1 MYHSALPLQK
11 IPPMMRLLLASLLCS
26 LSISVL
32 AQNNQL
38 SDVVV
43 TASMLPQQEKETGR
57 NIVSIK
63 GSSLQNLPISSID
76 ELLKY
81 LPGIETQQRGPAGT
95 QSNIII
101 RGGTFQQVL
110 VIIDGIRI
118 NDPLTGH
125 FNSYIP
131 LHPEDINRIEIIKG
145 AASAIYGSDAIG
157 GVVNIITNGL
167 QQKNN
172 HKLSV
177 GSKWGSYNSRSNNL
191 WWGVQKEKWKLSV
204 SSQQNKADGENLR
217 GTTGYYNNSF
227 YAANFNYAF
236 ASNWKLHIL
245 YANDSRD
252 FNAQNFYTTFKSD
265 TASEIVKSNWTQ
277 MGLSK
282 QYTHKIV
289 KFDVAYKNLS
299 DRFRFN
305 PAGSFNE
312 NKTSLFVAQGS
323 VQFTRNPNH
332 QIVAGAQWIHKKIRS
347 NDRGNHELAHGAAFI
362 IATHKL
368 SKNVFMNE
376 SLRIDWD
383 QSYGWIIIP
392 QVNGSWVNGNLTARA
407 SIGKGVR
414 DADFTE
420 RYNNYNKSLV
430 TGGSM
435 GNPYLQA
442 EKSWSYEL
450 GADYRMGSNFKWGAT
465 LFMRDQNNL
474 IDWTPTPYPMMPRQS
489 NLVIT
494 GNYSLATNVSSVKTK
509 GIETDLSYN
518 KKWGENY
525 ELNLST
531 GLVWLSST
539 SPNTTPSFYISS
551 HARFLWNEQIV
562 FRANNLQLAINS
574 VYKIRNSQTAS
585 AINAALSTNYFLVNS
600 KFSYLK
606 SKRKGNVFLEITNL
620 TNTPYSDLLGAIMP
634 SRWIAAGFQL
644 TL

>member
-1 MYHSALPLQK
+1 
-11 IPPMMRLLLASLLCS
+11 MRFLLAGLLCS

-32 AQNNQL
+32 AQNTQL
-38 SDVVV
+38 SEVVV

-177 GSKWGSYNSRSNNL
+177 GSKWGSYNSRSNNF

-217 GTTGYYNNSF
+217 GTSGYYNNSF

-323 VQFTRNPNH
+323 VQFTRNTNH
-332 QIVAGAQWIHKKIRS
+332 QIVTGAQWIHKKIRS
-347 NDRGNHELAHGAAFI
+347 NDRGNHDLAHGAAFL

-368 SKNVFMNE
+368 PKNIFINE

-383 QSYGWIIIP
+383 QNYGWIIIP
-392 QVNGSWVNGNLTARA
+392 QINGSWVNGNLTTRA

-420 RYNNYNKSLV
+420 RYNNYNKSIV
-430 TGGSM
+430 TSGSI

-450 GADYRMGSNFKWGAT
+450 GADYRMGPNFKWGAT

-489 NLVIT
+489 NLVIN
-494 GNYSLATNVSSVKTK
+494 GSYSLATNVSSVKTK
-509 GIETDLSYN
+509 GIETDLTYN
-518 KKWGENY
+518 KKWGEDY

-539 SPNTTPSFYISS
+539 SPNKTPSFYISS
-551 HARFLWNEQIV
+551 HARFLWNEQII
-562 FRANNLQLAINS
+562 FRARKLQLSVNS
-574 VYKIRNSQTAS
+574 VYKIRNTQTAS
-585 AINAALSTNYFLVNS
+585 AINATLSPNYFLVNS
-600 KFSYLK
+600 KCAYLFN
-606 SKRKGNVFLEITNL
+606 KRKGNVFLEVTNL
-620 TNTPYSDLLGAIMP
+620 TNTAYSDLLGAIMP

>member
-1 MYHSALPLQK
+1 M
-11 IPPMMRLLLASLLCS
+11 IRLLLAGLLCS

-32 AQNNQL
+32 AQNSQL
-38 SDVVV
+38 SEVVV

-177 GSKWGSYNSRSNNL
+177 GSKWGSYNSRSNNI

-217 GTTGYYNNSF
+217 GTSGYYNNSF
-227 YAANFNYAF
+227 YAANFNFAF

-323 VQFTRNPNH
+323 VQFTRNTNH
-332 QIVAGAQWIHKKIRS
+332 QIVTGAQWIHKKIRS
-347 NDRGNHELAHGAAFI
+347 NDRGNHDLAHGAAFL

-368 SKNVFMNE
+368 PKNIFINE

-392 QVNGSWVNGNLTARA
+392 QINGSWVNGNLTTRA

-420 RYNNYNKSLV
+420 RYNNYNKSIV
-430 TGGSM
+430 TSGSI

-450 GADYRMGSNFKWGAT
+450 GADYRMGPNFKWGAT

-489 NLVIT
+489 NLVIN
-494 GNYSLATNVSSVKTK
+494 GSYSLATNVSSVKTK
-509 GIETDLSYN
+509 GIETDLTYN
-518 KKWGENY
+518 KKWGEDY

-539 SPNTTPSFYISS
+539 SPNKTPSFYISS
-551 HARFLWNEQIV
+551 HARFLWNEQII
-562 FRANNLQLAINS
+562 FRARKLQLSVNS
-574 VYKIRNSQTAS
+574 VYKIRNTQTAS
-585 AINAALSTNYFLVNS
+585 AINATLSPNYFLVNS
-600 KFSYLK
+600 KFSYLTT
-606 SKRKGNVFLEITNL
+606 KRKGNVFLEITNL

-634 SRWIAAGFQL
+634 SRWITAGFQL

>member
-32 AQNNQL
+32 AQNTQL
-38 SDVVV
+38 SEVVV

-177 GSKWGSYNSRSNNL
+177 GSKWGSYNSRSNNF

-217 GTTGYYNNSF
+217 GTSGYYNNSF

-323 VQFTRNPNH
+323 VQFTRNTNH
-332 QIVAGAQWIHKKIRS
+332 QIVTGAQWIHKKIRS
-347 NDRGNHELAHGAAFI
+347 NDRGNHDLAHGAAFL

-368 SKNVFMNE
+368 PKNIFINE

-383 QSYGWIIIP
+383 QNYGWIIIP
-392 QVNGSWVNGNLTARA
+392 QINGSWVNGNLTTRA

-420 RYNNYNKSLV
+420 RYNNYNKSIV
-430 TGGSM
+430 TSGSI

-450 GADYRMGSNFKWGAT
+450 GADYRMGPNFKWGAT

-489 NLVIT
+489 NLVIN
-494 GNYSLATNVSSVKTK
+494 GSYSLATNVSSVKTK
-509 GIETDLSYN
+509 GIETDLTYN
-518 KKWGENY
+518 KKWGEDY

-539 SPNTTPSFYISS
+539 SPNKTPSFYISS
-551 HARFLWNEQIV
+551 HARFLWNEQII
-562 FRANNLQLAINS
+562 FRARKLQLSVNS
-574 VYKIRNSQTAS
+574 VYKIRNTQTAS
-585 AINAALSTNYFLVNS
+585 AINATLSPNYFLVNS
-600 KFSYLK
+600 KCAYLFN
-606 SKRKGNVFLEITNL
+606 KRKGNVFLEVTNL
-620 TNTPYSDLLGAIMP
+620 TNTAYSDLLGAIMP

>member
-1 MYHSALPLQK
+1 
-11 IPPMMRLLLASLLCS
+11 
-26 LSISVL
+26 
-32 AQNNQL
+32 
-38 SDVVV
+38 
-43 TASMLPQQEKETGR
+43 
-57 NIVSIK
+57 
-63 GSSLQNLPISSID
+63 
-76 ELLKY
+76 
-81 LPGIETQQRGPAGT
+81 
-95 QSNIII
+95 
-101 RGGTFQQVL
+101 
-110 VIIDGIRI
+110 
-118 NDPLTGH
+118 
-125 FNSYIP
+125 
-131 LHPEDINRIEIIKG
+131 
-145 AASAIYGSDAIG
+145 
-157 GVVNIITNGL
+157 
-167 QQKNN
+167 
-172 HKLSV
+172 
-177 GSKWGSYNSRSNNL
+177 
-191 WWGVQKEKWKLSV
+191 
-204 SSQQNKADGENLR
+204 
-217 GTTGYYNNSF
+217 
-227 YAANFNYAF
+227 
-236 ASNWKLHIL
+236 
-245 YANDSRD
+245 
-252 FNAQNFYTTFKSD
+252 
-265 TASEIVKSNWTQ
+265 

-332 QIVAGAQWIHKKIRS
+332 QIVTGAQWIHKKIRS
-347 NDRGNHELAHGAAFI
+347 NDRGNHELAHGAAFL

-392 QVNGSWVNGNLTARA
+392 QVNGSWVNGNLTTRA
-407 SIGKGVR
+407 SVGKGVR

-420 RYNNYNKSLV
+420 RYNNYNKSIV
-430 TGGSM
+430 TGGSI
-435 GNPYLQA
+435 GNPFLQA

-465 LFMRDQNNL
+465 AFFRDQNNL

-600 KFSYLK
+600 KFSYLI

>member
-177 GSKWGSYNSRSNNL
+177 GSKWGSYNSRSNNI

-236 ASNWKLHIL
+236 ASNWKLRIL

-368 SKNVFMNE
+368 PKNVFINE
-376 SLRIDWD
+376 SVRIDWD

-450 GADYRMGSNFKWGAT
+450 GADYRMASNFKWGAT
-465 LFMRDQNNL
+465 VFIRDQNNL

-489 NLVIT
+489 NLVIN
-494 GNYSLATNVSSVKTK
+494 GSYSLATNVSSVKTK
-509 GIETDLSYN
+509 GIETDLTYN
-518 KKWGENY
+518 KKWGEDY

-539 SPNTTPSFYISS
+539 SPNKTPSFYISS

-562 FRANNLQLAINS
+562 FRANQLQLSINS
-574 VYKIRNSQTAS
+574 VYKIRNAQTAS

-600 KFSYLK
+600 KCAYLFN
-606 SKRKGNVFLEITNL
+606 KRKGNVFLEVTNV

-634 SRWIAAGFQL
+634 SRWIAAGFQV

>member
-1 MYHSALPLQK
+1 
-11 IPPMMRLLLASLLCS
+11 MRLLLAGLYIS

-32 AQNNQL
+32 AQNTQL
-38 SDVVV
+38 SEVVV

-76 ELLKY
+76 DLLKY

-167 QQKNN
+167 QQKNQ

-177 GSKWGSYNSRSNNL
+177 GSKWGSYNSRSNNF
-191 WWGVQKEKWKLSV
+191 WWGAQKEKWKLSV

-236 ASNWKLHIL
+236 SSNWKLHIL

-265 TASEIVKSNWTQ
+265 TATEIVKSNWTQ

-289 KFDVAYKNLS
+289 KFDAAFKNLS

-332 QIVAGAQWIHKKIRS
+332 QIVTGAQWIHKKIRS
-347 NDRGNHELAHGAAFI
+347 NDRGNHELAHGAAFV

-368 SKNVFMNE
+368 PKNIFINE

-392 QVNGSWVNGNLTARA
+392 QINGSWVNGNLTTRA
-407 SIGKGVR
+407 SVGKGVR

-420 RYNNYNKSLV
+420 RYNNYNKSIV
-430 TGGSM
+430 TGGSI
-435 GNPYLQA
+435 GNPFLQA

-450 GADYRMGSNFKWGAT
+450 GADYRMGSNFKWGTTAF
-465 LFMRDQNNL
+465 LRDQNNL

-494 GNYSLATNVSSVKTK
+494 GSYSLATNVSSVKTK
-509 GIETDLSYN
+509 GIETDLTYN
-518 KKWGENY
+518 KKWGEDY

-539 SPNTTPSFYISS
+539 SPNKTPSFYISS

-574 VYKIRNSQTAS
+574 VYKIRNVQTAS
-585 AINAALSTNYFLVNS
+585 AINAALSNNYFLVNS
-600 KFSYLK
+600 KFSYLT

-634 SRWIAAGFQL
+634 SRWIAAGFQV

>member
-1 MYHSALPLQK
+1 
-11 IPPMMRLLLASLLCS
+11 MRFLLAGLLCS

-32 AQNNQL
+32 AQNTQL
-38 SDVVV
+38 SEVVV

-177 GSKWGSYNSRSNNL
+177 GSKWGSYNSRSNNF

-217 GTTGYYNNSF
+217 GTSGYYNNSF

-323 VQFTRNPNH
+323 VQFTRNTNH
-332 QIVAGAQWIHKKIRS
+332 QIVTGAQWIHKKIRS
-347 NDRGNHELAHGAAFI
+347 NDRGNHDLAHGAAFL

-368 SKNVFMNE
+368 PKNIFINE

-383 QSYGWIIIP
+383 QNYGWIIIP
-392 QVNGSWVNGNLTARA
+392 QINGSWVNGNLTTRA

-420 RYNNYNKSLV
+420 RYNNYNKSIV
-430 TGGSM
+430 TSGSI

-450 GADYRMGSNFKWGAT
+450 GADYRMGPNFKWGAT

-474 IDWTPTPYPMMPRQS
+474 IDWTPTQYPMMPRQS
-489 NLVIT
+489 NLVIN
-494 GNYSLATNVSSVKTK
+494 GSYSLATNVSSVKTK
-509 GIETDLSYN
+509 GIETDLTYN
-518 KKWGENY
+518 KKWGEDY

-539 SPNTTPSFYISS
+539 SPNKTPSFYISS
-551 HARFLWNEQIV
+551 HARFLWNEQII
-562 FRANNLQLAINS
+562 FRARKLQLSVNS
-574 VYKIRNSQTAS
+574 VYKIRNTQTAS
-585 AINAALSTNYFLVNS
+585 AINATLSPNYFLVNS
-600 KFSYLK
+600 KCAYLFN
-606 SKRKGNVFLEITNL
+606 KRKGNVFLEVTNL
-620 TNTPYSDLLGAIMP
+620 TNTAYSDLLGAIMP

>member
-1 MYHSALPLQK
+1 MYDSALPLQK
-11 IPPMMRLLLASLLCS
+11 TPLMMRLLLASLLCS

-32 AQNNQL
+32 AQKTQL
-38 SDVVV
+38 SEVVV

-177 GSKWGSYNSRSNNL
+177 GSKWGSYNSRSNNF
-191 WWGVQKEKWKLSV
+191 WWGAQKEKWKLSV

-227 YAANFNYAF
+227 YAANFNYTF
-236 ASNWKLHIL
+236 TSDWKLHIL
-245 YANDSRD
+245 FANDSRD

-282 QYTHKIV
+282 QCTHKIV

-323 VQFTRNPNH
+323 VQFTSNTNH
-332 QIVAGAQWIHKKIRS
+332 QIVTGAQWIHKKIRS
-347 NDRGNHELAHGAAFI
+347 NDRGNHELAHGAAFL

-368 SKNVFMNE
+368 PKNIFINE

-392 QVNGSWVNGNLTARA
+392 QVNGSWVNGNLTTRA
-407 SIGKGVR
+407 SVGKGVR

-420 RYNNYNKSLV
+420 RYNNYNKSIV
-430 TGGSM
+430 TGGSI

-465 LFMRDQNNL
+465 VFLRDQNNL

-509 GIETDLSYN
+509 GIETDLTYN
-518 KKWGENY
+518 KKWGEDY

-539 SPNTTPSFYISS
+539 SPNKTPSFYISS

-574 VYKIRNSQTAS
+574 VYKIRNVQTAS

-600 KFSYLK
+600 KFSYLT

-620 TNTPYSDLLGAIMP
+620 TNTAYSDLLGAIMP

>member
-1 MYHSALPLQK
+1 MYDSALPLQK
-11 IPPMMRLLLASLLCS
+11 TPLMMRLLLASLLCS

-32 AQNNQL
+32 AQNTQL
-38 SDVVV
+38 SEVVV

-177 GSKWGSYNSRSNNL
+177 GSKWGSYNSRSNNV
-191 WWGVQKEKWKLSV
+191 WWGIQKEKWKLSV

-227 YAANFNYAF
+227 YAANFNYTF
-236 ASNWKLHIL
+236 TSDWKLHIL
-245 YANDSRD
+245 FANDSRD

-332 QIVAGAQWIHKKIRS
+332 QIVTGAQWIHKKIRS
-347 NDRGNHELAHGAAFI
+347 NDRGNHELAHGAAFL

-368 SKNVFMNE
+368 HKNIFINE

-392 QVNGSWVNGNLTARA
+392 QLNGSWVNGNLTTRA

-420 RYNNYNKSLV
+420 RYNNYNKSIV

-450 GADYRMGSNFKWGAT
+450 GADYRIGSNFKWGAT
-465 LFMRDQNNL
+465 VFLRDQNNL

-509 GIETDLSYN
+509 GIETDLTYN
-518 KKWGENY
+518 KKWGEDY

-539 SPNTTPSFYISS
+539 SPNKTPSFYISS

-574 VYKIRNSQTAS
+574 VYKIRNVQTAS

-600 KFSYLK
+600 KFSYLTT
-606 SKRKGNVFLEITNL
+606 KRKGTIFVEVSNL
-620 TNTPYSDLLGAIMP
+620 TNTKYSDLLGAIMP
-634 SRWIAAGFQL
+634 GRWICAGFQL
-644 TL
+644 NL

>member
-1 MYHSALPLQK
+1 MYDSALPLQK
-11 IPPMMRLLLASLLCS
+11 TPLMMRLLLASLLCS
-26 LSISVL
+26 LSVSVL
-32 AQNNQL
+32 AQNTQL
-38 SDVVV
+38 SEVVV

-177 GSKWGSYNSRSNNL
+177 GSKWGSYNSRSNNV
-191 WWGVQKEKWKLSV
+191 WWGIQKEKWKLSV

-227 YAANFNYAF
+227 YAANFNYTF
-236 ASNWKLHIL
+236 TSDWKLHIL
-245 YANDSRD
+245 FANDSRD

-332 QIVAGAQWIHKKIRS
+332 QIVTGAQWIHKKIRS
-347 NDRGNHELAHGAAFI
+347 NDRGNHELAHGAAFL

-368 SKNVFMNE
+368 HKNIFINE

-392 QVNGSWVNGNLTARA
+392 QLNGSWVNGNLTTRA

-420 RYNNYNKSLV
+420 RYNNYNKSIV

-450 GADYRMGSNFKWGAT
+450 GADYRIGSNFKWGAT
-465 LFMRDQNNL
+465 VFLRDQNNL

-494 GNYSLATNVSSVKTK
+494 GSYSLATNVSSVKTK

-539 SPNTTPSFYISS
+539 SPNKTPSFYISS

-574 VYKIRNSQTAS
+574 VYKIRNAQTAS

-600 KFSYLK
+600 KFSYLT

-634 SRWIAAGFQL
+634 SRWIAAGFQV

>member
-1 MYHSALPLQK
+1 MGLTFAK
-11 IPPMMRLLLASLLCS
+11 NIPMMRLLLAGLLCS

-32 AQNNQL
+32 AQNTQL

-177 GSKWGSYNSRSNNL
+177 GSKWGSYNSRSNNF
-191 WWGVQKEKWKLSV
+191 WWGAQKEKWKLSV

-217 GTTGYYNNSF
+217 GTTSYYNNSF

-236 ASNWKLHIL
+236 ASNWKLHVL

-323 VQFTRNPNH
+323 VQFTRNLNH
-332 QIVAGAQWIHKKIRS
+332 QIVTGAQWIHKKIRS
-347 NDRGNHELAHGAAFI
+347 NDRGNHELAHGAAFL

-368 SKNVFMNE
+368 PKNIFINE

-392 QVNGSWVNGNLTARA
+392 QVNASWVNGNLTTRA

-430 TGGSM
+430 TGGSI
-435 GNPYLQA
+435 GNPFLQA

-465 LFMRDQNNL
+465 AFLRNQNNL

-489 NLVIT
+489 NLVTT

-509 GIETDLSYN
+509 GIETDLTYN
-518 KKWGENY
+518 KKWGEDY

-539 SPNTTPSFYISS
+539 SPNKTPSFYISS
-551 HARFLWNEQIV
+551 HARFLWNKQIV
-562 FRANNLQLAINS
+562 FRADHLQLSINS
-574 VYKIRNSQTAS
+574 VYKIRNAQTAS

-600 KFSYLK
+600 KFSYLT

-644 TL
+644 NL

>member
-1 MYHSALPLQK
+1 MYDSALPLQK
-11 IPPMMRLLLASLLCS
+11 TPLMMRLLLASLLCS

-32 AQNNQL
+32 AQNTQL
-38 SDVVV
+38 SEVVV

-177 GSKWGSYNSRSNNL
+177 GSKWGSYNSRSNNV
-191 WWGVQKEKWKLSV
+191 WWGIQKEKWKLSV

-236 ASNWKLHIL
+236 TSNWKLHIL

-289 KFDVAYKNLS
+289 KFDAAFKNLS

-332 QIVAGAQWIHKKIRS
+332 QIVTGAQWIHKKIRS
-347 NDRGNHELAHGAAFI
+347 NDRGNHELAHGAAFL

-368 SKNVFMNE
+368 PKNIFINE

-392 QVNGSWVNGNLTARA
+392 QVNGSWVNGNLTTRA
-407 SIGKGVR
+407 SVGKGVR

-420 RYNNYNKSLV
+420 RYNNYNKSIV

-450 GADYRMGSNFKWGAT
+450 GADYRMGPNFKWGAT
-465 LFMRDQNNL
+465 AFLRDQNNL

-509 GIETDLSYN
+509 GIETDLTYN
-518 KKWGENY
+518 KKWGEDY

-539 SPNTTPSFYISS
+539 SPNKTPSFYISS

-562 FRANNLQLAINS
+562 FRANQLQLSINS
-574 VYKIRNSQTAS
+574 VYKIRNAQTAS
-585 AINAALSTNYFLVNS
+585 AINATLSPNYFLVNS
-600 KFSYLK
+600 KCAYLLN
-606 SKRKGNVFLEITNL
+606 KRKGNVFLEVTNV

-634 SRWIAAGFQL
+634 SRWIAAGFQV

>member
-1 MYHSALPLQK
+1 
-11 IPPMMRLLLASLLCS
+11 MRLLLAGLLCS

-32 AQNNQL
+32 AQNTQL

-131 LHPEDINRIEIIKG
+131 LHPKDINRIEIIKG

-177 GSKWGSYNSRSNNL
+177 GSKWGSYNSRSNNI

-236 ASNWKLHIL
+236 TSNWKLHVL

-289 KFDVAYKNLS
+289 KFDAAYKNLS

-332 QIVAGAQWIHKKIRS
+332 QIVTGAQWIHKKIRS
-347 NDRGNHELAHGAAFI
+347 NDRGNHELAHGAAFL

-368 SKNVFMNE
+368 PKNIFINE

-392 QVNGSWVNGNLTARA
+392 QVNGSWVNGNLTTRA
-407 SIGKGVR
+407 SVGKGVR

-420 RYNNYNKSLV
+420 RYNNYNKSIV
-430 TGGSM
+430 TGGSI
-435 GNPYLQA
+435 GNPFLQA

-465 LFMRDQNNL
+465 AFFRDQNNL

-600 KFSYLK
+600 KFSYHT

>member
-1 MYHSALPLQK
+1 
-11 IPPMMRLLLASLLCS
+11 MMRLLLAGLLCS

-32 AQNNQL
+32 AQNTQL

-177 GSKWGSYNSRSNNL
+177 GSKWGSYNSRSNNF
-191 WWGVQKEKWKLSV
+191 WWGAQKEKWKLSV

-217 GTTGYYNNSF
+217 GTTSYYNNSF

-236 ASNWKLHIL
+236 ASNWKLHVL

-323 VQFTRNPNH
+323 VQFTRNLNH
-332 QIVAGAQWIHKKIRS
+332 QIVTGAQWIHKKIRS
-347 NDRGNHELAHGAAFI
+347 NDRGNHELAHGAAFL

-368 SKNVFMNE
+368 PKNIFINE

-392 QVNGSWVNGNLTARA
+392 QVNASWVNGNLTTRA

-430 TGGSM
+430 TGGSI
-435 GNPYLQA
+435 GNPFLQA

-465 LFMRDQNNL
+465 AFLRNQNNL

-489 NLVIT
+489 NLVTT

-509 GIETDLSYN
+509 GIETDLTYN
-518 KKWGENY
+518 KKWGEDY

-539 SPNTTPSFYISS
+539 SPNKTPSFYISS
-551 HARFLWNEQIV
+551 HARFLWNKQIV
-562 FRANNLQLAINS
+562 FRADHLQLSINS
-574 VYKIRNSQTAS
+574 VYKIRNAQTAS

-600 KFSYLK
+600 KFSYLT

-644 TL
+644 NL

>member
-1 MYHSALPLQK
+1 
-11 IPPMMRLLLASLLCS
+11 MRLLLAGLLCS

-32 AQNNQL
+32 AQNTQL
-38 SDVVV
+38 SEVVV

-63 GSSLQNLPISSID
+63 GSSLQNLPINSID

-177 GSKWGSYNSRSNNL
+177 GSKWGSYNSRSNNF

-217 GTTGYYNNSF
+217 GTSGYYNNSF

-323 VQFTRNPNH
+323 VQFTRNTNH
-332 QIVAGAQWIHKKIRS
+332 QIVTGAQWIHKKIRS
-347 NDRGNHELAHGAAFI
+347 NDRGNHDLAHGAAFL

-368 SKNVFMNE
+368 PKNIFINE

-383 QSYGWIIIP
+383 QNYGWIIIP
-392 QVNGSWVNGNLTARA
+392 QVNGSWINGNLTTRA

-420 RYNNYNKSLV
+420 RYNNYNKSIV
-430 TGGSM
+430 TSGSI

-450 GADYRMGSNFKWGAT
+450 GADYRMGPNFKWGAT

-489 NLVIT
+489 NLVIN
-494 GNYSLATNVSSVKTK
+494 GSYSLATNVSSVKTK
-509 GIETDLSYN
+509 GIETDLTYN
-518 KKWGENY
+518 KKWGEDY

-539 SPNTTPSFYISS
+539 SPNKTPSFYISS
-551 HARFLWNEQIV
+551 HARFLWNEQII
-562 FRANNLQLAINS
+562 FRARKLQLSVNS
-574 VYKIRNSQTAS
+574 VYKIRNTQTAS
-585 AINAALSTNYFLVNS
+585 AINATLSPNYFLVNS
-600 KFSYLK
+600 KCAYLFN
-606 SKRKGNVFLEITNL
+606 KRKGNVFLEVTNL
-620 TNTPYSDLLGAIMP
+620 TNTAYSDLLGAIMP

>member
-1 MYHSALPLQK
+1 
-11 IPPMMRLLLASLLCS
+11 MRFLLAGLLCS

-32 AQNNQL
+32 AQNTQL
-38 SDVVV
+38 SEVVV

-177 GSKWGSYNSRSNNL
+177 GSKWGSYNSRSNNF

-217 GTTGYYNNSF
+217 GTSGYYNNSF

-323 VQFTRNPNH
+323 VQFTRNTNH
-332 QIVAGAQWIHKKIRS
+332 QIVTGAQWIHKKIRS
-347 NDRGNHELAHGAAFI
+347 NDRGNHDLAHGAAFL

-368 SKNVFMNE
+368 PKNIFINE

-383 QSYGWIIIP
+383 QNYGWIIIP
-392 QVNGSWVNGNLTARA
+392 QINGSWVNGNLTTRA

-420 RYNNYNKSLV
+420 RYNNYNKSIV
-430 TGGSM
+430 TSGSI

-450 GADYRMGSNFKWGAT
+450 GADYRMGPNFKWGAT
-465 LFMRDQNNL
+465 AFLRDQNNL

-509 GIETDLSYN
+509 GIETDLTYN

-539 SPNTTPSFYISS
+539 SPNKTPSFYISS
-551 HARFLWNEQIV
+551 HARFLWNEQIIY
-562 FRANNLQLAINS
+562 RARKLQLSVNS
-574 VYKIRNSQTAS
+574 VYKIRNTQTAS
-585 AINAALSTNYFLVNS
+585 AINATLSPNYFLVNS
-600 KFSYLK
+600 KFSYLT

-634 SRWIAAGFQL
+634 SRWITAGFQL

>member
-1 MYHSALPLQK
+1 
-11 IPPMMRLLLASLLCS
+11 MRLLLAGLLCS
-26 LSISVL
+26 LSITVL
-32 AQNNQL
+32 AQKTQL

-76 ELLKY
+76 DLLKY

-167 QQKNN
+167 QQKNQ

-177 GSKWGSYNSRSNNL
+177 GSKWGSYNSRSNNF

-312 NKTSLFVAQGS
+312 NKTFLFVAQGS

-347 NDRGNHELAHGAAFI
+347 NDRGNHELAHGAAFL

-368 SKNVFMNE
+368 PKNVFINE

-383 QSYGWIIIP
+383 QNYGWIIIP
-392 QVNGSWVNGNLTARA
+392 QINGSWVNGNLTTRA

-420 RYNNYNKSLV
+420 RYNNYNKSIV
-430 TGGSM
+430 TGGSI
-435 GNPYLQA
+435 GNPFLRA

-450 GADYRMGSNFKWGAT
+450 GADYRMGSNFKWGASA
-465 LFMRDQNNL
+465 FIRDQNNL

-509 GIETDLSYN
+509 GIETDLTYN
-518 KKWGENY
+518 KKWGDDY

-539 SPNTTPSFYISS
+539 SPNKTPSFYISS

-562 FRANNLQLAINS
+562 FRADHLQLSINS
-574 VYKIRNSQTAS
+574 VYKIRNAQTAS

-600 KFSYLK
+600 KFSYLTT
-606 SKRKGNVFLEITNL
+606 KRKGNVFLEITNL

-634 SRWIAAGFQL
+634 SRWIAAGFQV

>member
-1 MYHSALPLQK
+1 
-11 IPPMMRLLLASLLCS
+11 MMRFLLAGLLCS

-32 AQNNQL
+32 AQNTQL
-38 SDVVV
+38 SEVVV

-177 GSKWGSYNSRSNNL
+177 GSKWGSYNSRSNNF

-217 GTTGYYNNSF
+217 GTSGYYNNSF

-323 VQFTRNPNH
+323 VQFTRNTNH
-332 QIVAGAQWIHKKIRS
+332 QIVTGAQWIHKKIRS
-347 NDRGNHELAHGAAFI
+347 NDRGNHDLAHGAAFL

-368 SKNVFMNE
+368 PKNIFINE

-383 QSYGWIIIP
+383 QNYGWIIIP
-392 QVNGSWVNGNLTARA
+392 QINGSWVNGNLTTRA

-420 RYNNYNKSLV
+420 RYNNYNKSIV
-430 TGGSM
+430 TSGSI

-450 GADYRMGSNFKWGAT
+450 GADYRMGPNFKWGAT

-474 IDWTPTPYPMMPRQS
+474 IDWTPTQYPMMPRQS
-489 NLVIT
+489 NLVIN
-494 GNYSLATNVSSVKTK
+494 GSYSLATNVSSVKTK
-509 GIETDLSYN
+509 GIETDLTYN
-518 KKWGENY
+518 KKWGEDY

-539 SPNTTPSFYISS
+539 SPNKTPSFYISS
-551 HARFLWNEQIV
+551 HARFLWNEQII
-562 FRANNLQLAINS
+562 FRARKLQLSVNS
-574 VYKIRNSQTAS
+574 VYKIRNTQTAS
-585 AINAALSTNYFLVNS
+585 AINATLSPNYFLVNS
-600 KFSYLK
+600 KCAYLFN
-606 SKRKGNVFLEITNL
+606 KRKGNVFLEVTNL
-620 TNTPYSDLLGAIMP
+620 TNTAYSDLLGAIMP

>member
-1 MYHSALPLQK
+1 MYYSTLPLQK
-11 IPPMMRLLLASLLCS
+11 NTMMRLLLAGLLCS

-32 AQNNQL
+32 AQNTQL
-38 SDVVV
+38 SEVVV

-76 ELLKY
+76 ELFKY

-177 GSKWGSYNSRSNNL
+177 GSKWGSYNSRSNNF

-204 SSQQNKADGENLR
+204 SSQQNKSDGENLR

-265 TASEIVKSNWTQ
+265 TATEIVKSNWTQ

-323 VQFTRNPNH
+323 VQFTSNTNH
-332 QIVAGAQWIHKKIRS
+332 QIVTGAQWIHKKIRS
-347 NDRGNHELAHGAAFI
+347 NDRGNHDLAHGAAFLI
-362 IATHKL
+362 VTHKL
-368 SKNVFMNE
+368 PKNIFINE

-383 QSYGWIIIP
+383 QNYGWIIIP
-392 QVNGSWVNGNLTARA
+392 QINGSWVNGNLTTRA
-407 SIGKGVR
+407 SAGKGVR

-420 RYNNYNKSLV
+420 RYNNYNKSIV
-430 TGGSM
+430 TSGSI
-435 GNPYLQA
+435 GNPFLQA

-450 GADYRMGSNFKWGAT
+450 GADYRMGPNFKWGAT
-465 LFMRDQNNL
+465 AFLRDQNNL

-494 GNYSLATNVSSVKTK
+494 GNYSLANNVSSVKTK
-509 GIETDLSYN
+509 GIETDLTYN
-518 KKWGENY
+518 KKWGEDY
-525 ELNLST
+525 ELNCST

-539 SPNTTPSFYISS
+539 SPNKTPSFYISS
-551 HARFLWNEQIV
+551 HARFLWNEQII

-574 VYKIRNSQTAS
+574 VYKIRNAQTAS

-600 KFSYLK
+600 KFSYLT

-634 SRWIAAGFQL
+634 SRWITAGFQL

>member
-1 MYHSALPLQK
+1 MYDSALPLQK
-11 IPPMMRLLLASLLCS
+11 TPLMMRLLLASLLCS
-26 LSISVL
+26 LSVSVL
-32 AQNNQL
+32 AQNTQL
-38 SDVVV
+38 SEVVV

-157 GVVNIITNGL
+157 GVVNIITNWL

-177 GSKWGSYNSRSNNL
+177 GSKWGSYNSRSNNV
-191 WWGVQKEKWKLSV
+191 WWGIQKEKWKLSV

-227 YAANFNYAF
+227 YAANFNYTF
-236 ASNWKLHIL
+236 TSDWKLHIL
-245 YANDSRD
+245 FANDSRD

-332 QIVAGAQWIHKKIRS
+332 QIVTGAQWIHKKIRS
-347 NDRGNHELAHGAAFI
+347 NDRGNHELAHGAAFL

-368 SKNVFMNE
+368 HKNIFINE

-392 QVNGSWVNGNLTARA
+392 QLNGSWVNGNLTTRA

-420 RYNNYNKSLV
+420 RYNNYNKSIV

-450 GADYRMGSNFKWGAT
+450 GADYRIGSNFKWGAT
-465 LFMRDQNNL
+465 VFLRDQNNL

-509 GIETDLSYN
+509 GIETDLTYN
-518 KKWGENY
+518 KKWGEDY

-531 GLVWLSST
+531 GLVWLSSN
-539 SPNTTPSFYISS
+539 SPNKTPSFYISS
-551 HARFLWNEQIV
+551 HAKFLWNEQIV
-562 FRANNLQLAINS
+562 LERA
-574 VYKIRNSQTAS
+574 
-585 AINAALSTNYFLVNS
+585 
-600 KFSYLK
+600 SY
-606 SKRKGNVFLEITNL
+606 SYR
-620 TNTPYSDLLGAIMP
+620 
-634 SRWIAAGFQL
+634 
-644 TL
+644 

>member
-1 MYHSALPLQK
+1 
-11 IPPMMRLLLASLLCS
+11 
-26 LSISVL
+26 
-32 AQNNQL
+32 
-38 SDVVV
+38 
-43 TASMLPQQEKETGR
+43 
-57 NIVSIK
+57 
-63 GSSLQNLPISSID
+63 
-76 ELLKY
+76 

-177 GSKWGSYNSRSNNL
+177 GSKWGSYNSRSNNI

-236 ASNWKLHIL
+236 TSNWKLHIL

-289 KFDVAYKNLS
+289 KFDAAYKNLS

-332 QIVAGAQWIHKKIRS
+332 QIVTGAQWIHKKIRS
-347 NDRGNHELAHGAAFI
+347 NDRGNHELAHGAAFL

-368 SKNVFMNE
+368 PKNIFINE

-392 QVNGSWVNGNLTARA
+392 QVNGSWVNGNLTTRA
-407 SIGKGVR
+407 SVGKGVR

-420 RYNNYNKSLV
+420 RYNNYNKSIV
-430 TGGSM
+430 TGGSI
-435 GNPYLQA
+435 GNPFLQA

-450 GADYRMGSNFKWGAT
+450 GADYRMGSHFKWGTTAF
-465 LFMRDQNNL
+465 LRDQNNL

-494 GNYSLATNVSSVKTK
+494 GSYSLATNVSSVKTK

-518 KKWGENY
+518 KKWGEDY

-539 SPNTTPSFYISS
+539 SPNKTPSFYISS
-551 HARFLWNEQIV
+551 HARFLWNEQII
-562 FRANNLQLAINS
+562 FRARKLQLSVNS

-600 KFSYLK
+600 KFSYLT

>member
-1 MYHSALPLQK
+1 
-11 IPPMMRLLLASLLCS
+11 MRFLLAGLLCS

-32 AQNNQL
+32 AQNTQL

-177 GSKWGSYNSRSNNL
+177 GSKWGSYNSRSNNF

-217 GTTGYYNNSF
+217 GTSGYYNNSF

-323 VQFTRNPNH
+323 VQFTRNTNH
-332 QIVAGAQWIHKKIRS
+332 QIVTGAQWIHKKIRS
-347 NDRGNHELAHGAAFI
+347 NDRGNHDLAHGAAFL

-368 SKNVFMNE
+368 PKNIFINE

-383 QSYGWIIIP
+383 QNYGWIIIP
-392 QVNGSWVNGNLTARA
+392 QINGSWVNGNLTTRA

-420 RYNNYNKSLV
+420 RYNNYNKSIV
-430 TGGSM
+430 TSGSI

-450 GADYRMGSNFKWGAT
+450 GADYRMGPNFKWGAT

-489 NLVIT
+489 NLVIN
-494 GNYSLATNVSSVKTK
+494 GSYSLATNVSSVKTK
-509 GIETDLSYN
+509 GIETDLTYN
-518 KKWGENY
+518 KKWGEDY

-539 SPNTTPSFYISS
+539 SPNKTPSFYISS
-551 HARFLWNEQIV
+551 HARFLWNEQII
-562 FRANNLQLAINS
+562 FRARKLQLSINS
-574 VYKIRNSQTAS
+574 VYKIRNAQTAS
-585 AINAALSTNYFLVNS
+585 AINAALSPNYFLVNS
-600 KFSYLK
+600 KCAYLFN
-606 SKRKGNVFLEITNL
+606 KRKGNVFLEVTNL
-620 TNTPYSDLLGAIMP
+620 TNTAYSDLLGAIMP

>member
-1 MYHSALPLQK
+1 MV
-11 IPPMMRLLLASLLCS
+11 RLLLASLLCS
-26 LSISVL
+26 LCVSVL
-32 AQNNQL
+32 AQNTQL

-125 FNSYIP
+125 FKSYIP

-177 GSKWGSYNSRSNNL
+177 GSKWGSYNSRSNNV

-227 YAANFNYAF
+227 YAANFNYTF
-236 ASNWKLHIL
+236 TSDWKLHIL
-245 YANDSRD
+245 YAYDSRN

-277 MGLSK
+277 MSLSK

-332 QIVAGAQWIHKKIRS
+332 QVVTGAQWIHKKIRS
-347 NDRGNHELAHGAAFI
+347 NDRGNHELAHGAAFL

-368 SKNVFMNE
+368 PKNIFINE

-392 QVNGSWVNGNLTARA
+392 QVNGSWVNGNLTTRV

-465 LFMRDQNNL
+465 VFIRDQNNL

-494 GNYSLATNVSSVKTK
+494 GNYSLATNVSSVKTQ
-509 GIETDLSYN
+509 GIETDLAYN
-518 KKWGENY
+518 KKWGEDY
-525 ELNLST
+525 EINCTS

-539 SPNTTPSFYISS
+539 SPNKTPSFYISS

-562 FRANNLQLAINS
+562 FRARQLQLSVNS
-574 VYKIRNSQTAS
+574 VYKIRNAQTAS
-585 AINAALSTNYFLVNS
+585 AINAALSESYFLVNS
-600 KFSYLK
+600 KFSLSAPK
-606 SKRKGNVFLEITNL
+606 LISV
-620 TNTPYSDLLGAIMP
+620 
-634 SRWIAAGFQL
+634 
-644 TL
+644 

>member
-1 MYHSALPLQK
+1 MGLTFAK
-11 IPPMMRLLLASLLCS
+11 NIPMMRLLLAGLLCS

-32 AQNNQL
+32 AQNTQL

-177 GSKWGSYNSRSNNL
+177 GSKWGSYNSRSNNI

-236 ASNWKLHIL
+236 TSNWKLHIL

-332 QIVAGAQWIHKKIRS
+332 QIVTGAQWIHKKIRS
-347 NDRGNHELAHGAAFI
+347 NDRGNHELAHGAAFL

-368 SKNVFMNE
+368 PKNVFINE
-376 SLRIDWD
+376 SVRIDWD

-392 QVNGSWVNGNLTARA
+392 QVNGSWVNGNLTTRA

-420 RYNNYNKSLV
+420 RYNNYNKSIV
-430 TGGSM
+430 TGGSI
-435 GNPYLQA
+435 GNPYLQS

-465 LFMRDQNNL
+465 AFLRNQNNL

-509 GIETDLSYN
+509 GIETDLTYN
-518 KKWGENY
+518 KKWGDDY

-539 SPNTTPSFYISS
+539 SPNKTPSFYISS

-562 FRANNLQLAINS
+562 FRADHLQLSINS
-574 VYKIRNSQTAS
+574 VYKIRNAQTAS

-600 KFSYLK
+600 KCAYLFN
-606 SKRKGNVFLEITNL
+606 KRKGNVFLEITNL

-634 SRWIAAGFQL
+634 SRWIAAGFQV

>member
-1 MYHSALPLQK
+1 MGLTFAK
-11 IPPMMRLLLASLLCS
+11 NIPMMRLLLAGLLCS

-32 AQNNQL
+32 AQNTQL

-177 GSKWGSYNSRSNNL
+177 GSKWGSYNSRSNNI

-236 ASNWKLHIL
+236 TSNWKLHIL

-332 QIVAGAQWIHKKIRS
+332 QIVTGAQWIHKKIRS
-347 NDRGNHELAHGAAFI
+347 NDRGNHELAHGAAFL

-368 SKNVFMNE
+368 PKNVFINE
-376 SLRIDWD
+376 SVRIDWD

-392 QVNGSWVNGNLTARA
+392 QVNGSWVNGNLTTRA

-420 RYNNYNKSLV
+420 RYNNYNKSIV
-430 TGGSM
+430 TGGSI

-465 LFMRDQNNL
+465 AFLRNQNNL

-509 GIETDLSYN
+509 GIETDLTYN
-518 KKWGENY
+518 KKWGDDY

-539 SPNTTPSFYISS
+539 SPNKTPSFYISS

-562 FRANNLQLAINS
+562 FRADHLQLSINS
-574 VYKIRNSQTAS
+574 VYKIRNAQTAS

-600 KFSYLK
+600 KCAYLFN
-606 SKRKGNVFLEITNL
+606 KRKGNVFLEITNL

-634 SRWIAAGFQL
+634 SRWIAAGFQV

>member
-1 MYHSALPLQK
+1 
-11 IPPMMRLLLASLLCS
+11 MMRLLLAGLLCS

-32 AQNNQL
+32 AQNTQL
-38 SDVVV
+38 SEVVV

-76 ELLKY
+76 DLLKY

-177 GSKWGSYNSRSNNL
+177 GSKWGSYNSRSNNF

-204 SSQQNKADGENLR
+204 SSQQNKSDGENLR

-245 YANDSRD
+245 YTNDSRD

-323 VQFTRNPNH
+323 VQFTSNTNH
-332 QIVAGAQWIHKKIRS
+332 QIVTGAQWIHKKIRS
-347 NDRGNHELAHGAAFI
+347 NDRGNHELAHGAAFL

-368 SKNVFMNE
+368 PKNIFINE

-383 QSYGWIIIP
+383 QNYGWIIIP
-392 QVNGSWVNGNLTARA
+392 QINGSWVNGNLTTRA
-407 SIGKGVR
+407 SAGKGVR

-420 RYNNYNKSLV
+420 RYNNYNKSIV
-430 TGGSM
+430 TSGSI
-435 GNPYLQA
+435 GNPFLQA

-450 GADYRMGSNFKWGAT
+450 GADYRMGPNFKWGAT
-465 LFMRDQNNL
+465 AFLRDQNNL

-509 GIETDLSYN
+509 GIETDLTYN
-518 KKWGENY
+518 KKWGDDY

-539 SPNTTPSFYISS
+539 SPNKTPSFYISS

-562 FRANNLQLAINS
+562 FRADHLQLSINS
-574 VYKIRNSQTAS
+574 VYKIRNAQTAS

-600 KFSYLK
+600 KFSYLT

-634 SRWIAAGFQL
+634 SRWITAGFQL

>member
-1 MYHSALPLQK
+1 
-11 IPPMMRLLLASLLCS
+11 
-26 LSISVL
+26 V
-32 AQNNQL
+32 
-38 SDVVV
+38 
-43 TASMLPQQEKETGR
+43 
-57 NIVSIK
+57 
-63 GSSLQNLPISSID
+63 
-76 ELLKY
+76 
-81 LPGIETQQRGPAGT
+81 
-95 QSNIII
+95 
-101 RGGTFQQVL
+101 
-110 VIIDGIRI
+110 
-118 NDPLTGH
+118 
-125 FNSYIP
+125 
-131 LHPEDINRIEIIKG
+131 
-145 AASAIYGSDAIG
+145 
-157 GVVNIITNGL
+157 
-167 QQKNN
+167 
-172 HKLSV
+172 
-177 GSKWGSYNSRSNNL
+177 
-191 WWGVQKEKWKLSV
+191 GVQKEKWKLSV

-236 ASNWKLHIL
+236 ASNWKLHVL

-265 TASEIVKSNWTQ
+265 TATEIVKSNWTQ

-289 KFDVAYKNLS
+289 KFDAAYKNLS
-299 DRFRFN
+299 DRFRFS

-332 QIVAGAQWIHKKIRS
+332 QIVTGAQWIHKKIKS
-347 NDRGNHELAHGAAFI
+347 NDRGNHELAHGAAFL

-368 SKNVFMNE
+368 PKNVFINE
-376 SLRIDWD
+376 SVRIDWD

-392 QVNGSWVNGNLTARA
+392 QVNGSWVNGNLTTRA

-430 TGGSM
+430 TGGSI

-465 LFMRDQNNL
+465 AFLRDQNNL

-489 NLVIT
+489 NLVIN
-494 GNYSLATNVSSVKTK
+494 GSYSLATNVSSVKTK
-509 GIETDLSYN
+509 GIETDLTYN
-518 KKWGENY
+518 KKWGENV
-525 ELNLST
+525 ELNVST
-531 GLVWLSST
+531 GLVWLAST
-539 SPNTTPSFYISS
+539 SPNKTPSFYISS

-562 FRANNLQLAINS
+562 FRARQLQLSVNS
-574 VYKIRNSQTAS
+574 VYKIRNAQAAS
-585 AINAALSTNYFLVNS
+585 AINAALSKSYFLVNT
-600 KFSYLK
+600 KWAYLLNN
-606 SKRKGNVFLEITNL
+606 RKGNVFVEITNL

-634 SRWIAAGFQL
+634 SRWIAAGFQV

>member
-1 MYHSALPLQK
+1 
-11 IPPMMRLLLASLLCS
+11 MMRLLLAGLLCS

-32 AQNNQL
+32 AQNTQL
-38 SDVVV
+38 SEVVV

-63 GSSLQNLPISSID
+63 GSSLQNLPINSID

-177 GSKWGSYNSRSNNL
+177 GSKWGSYNSRSNNF

-323 VQFTRNPNH
+323 VQFTRNTNH
-332 QIVAGAQWIHKKIRS
+332 QIVTGAQWIHKKIRS
-347 NDRGNHELAHGAAFI
+347 NDRGNHDLAHGAAFL

-368 SKNVFMNE
+368 PKNIFINE

-383 QSYGWIIIP
+383 QNYGWIIIP
-392 QVNGSWVNGNLTARA
+392 QINGSWVNGNLTTRA

-430 TGGSM
+430 TGGSI

-450 GADYRMGSNFKWGAT
+450 GADYRMGPNFKWGAT

-474 IDWTPTPYPMMPRQS
+474 IDWTPTQYPMMPRQS
-489 NLVIT
+489 NLVIN
-494 GNYSLATNVSSVKTK
+494 GSYSLATNVSSVKTK
-509 GIETDLSYN
+509 GIETDLTYN
-518 KKWGENY
+518 KKWGEDY

-539 SPNTTPSFYISS
+539 SPNKTPSFYISS
-551 HARFLWNEQIV
+551 HARFLWNEQII
-562 FRANNLQLAINS
+562 FRARKLQLSVNS
-574 VYKIRNSQTAS
+574 VYKIRNTQTAS
-585 AINAALSTNYFLVNS
+585 AINATLSPNYFLVNS
-600 KFSYLK
+600 KCAYLFN
-606 SKRKGNVFLEITNL
+606 KRKGNVFLEVTNL
-620 TNTPYSDLLGAIMP
+620 TNTAYSDLLGAIMP

>member
-1 MYHSALPLQK
+1 
-11 IPPMMRLLLASLLCS
+11 MMRLLLAGLYIS

-32 AQNNQL
+32 AQNTQL
-38 SDVVV
+38 SEVVV

-76 ELLKY
+76 DLLKY

-167 QQKNN
+167 QQKNQ

-177 GSKWGSYNSRSNNL
+177 GSKWGSYNSRSNNF
-191 WWGVQKEKWKLSV
+191 WWGAQKEKWKLSV

-236 ASNWKLHIL
+236 SSNWKLHIL

-265 TASEIVKSNWTQ
+265 TATEIVKSNWTQ

-289 KFDVAYKNLS
+289 KFDAAFKNLS

-332 QIVAGAQWIHKKIRS
+332 QIITGAQWIHKKIRS
-347 NDRGNHELAHGAAFI
+347 NDRGNHELAHGAAFL

-368 SKNVFMNE
+368 PKNIFINE

-392 QVNGSWVNGNLTARA
+392 QVNGSWVNGNLTTRA
-407 SIGKGVR
+407 SVGKGVR

-420 RYNNYNKSLV
+420 RYNNYNKSIV
-430 TGGSM
+430 TGGSI
-435 GNPYLQA
+435 GNPFLQA

-450 GADYRMGSNFKWGAT
+450 GADYRMGSNFKWGTTAF
-465 LFMRDQNNL
+465 LRDQNNL

-494 GNYSLATNVSSVKTK
+494 GSYSLATNVSSVKTK
-509 GIETDLSYN
+509 GIETDLTYN
-518 KKWGENY
+518 KKWGEDY

-539 SPNTTPSFYISS
+539 SPNKTPSFYISS

-574 VYKIRNSQTAS
+574 VYKIRNVQTAS

-600 KFSYLK
+600 KFSYLT

>member
-1 MYHSALPLQK
+1 MGLTFAK
-11 IPPMMRLLLASLLCS
+11 NIPMMRLLLAGLLCS

-32 AQNNQL
+32 AQNTQL

-177 GSKWGSYNSRSNNL
+177 GSKWGSYNSRSNNI

-236 ASNWKLHIL
+236 TSNWKLHIL

-332 QIVAGAQWIHKKIRS
+332 QIVTGAQWIHKKIRS
-347 NDRGNHELAHGAAFI
+347 NDRGNHELAHGAAFL

-368 SKNVFMNE
+368 PKNVFINE
-376 SLRIDWD
+376 SVRIDWD

-392 QVNGSWVNGNLTARA
+392 QVNGSWVNGNLTTRA

-420 RYNNYNKSLV
+420 RYNNYNKSIV
-430 TGGSM
+430 TGGSI

-465 LFMRDQNNL
+465 AFLRNQNNL

-509 GIETDLSYN
+509 GIETDLTYN
-518 KKWGENY
+518 KKWGDDY

-539 SPNTTPSFYISS
+539 SPNKTPSFYISS

-562 FRANNLQLAINS
+562 FRADHLQLSINS
-574 VYKIRNSQTAS
+574 VYKIRNAQTAS
-585 AINAALSTNYFLVNS
+585 AINAALSPNYFLVNS
-600 KFSYLK
+600 KCAYLFN
-606 SKRKGNVFLEITNL
+606 KRKGNVFLEITNL

-634 SRWIAAGFQL
+634 SRWIAAGFQV

>member
-1 MYHSALPLQK
+1 
-11 IPPMMRLLLASLLCS
+11 MMRLLLAGLLCS

-32 AQNNQL
+32 AQNTQL
-38 SDVVV
+38 SEVVV

-63 GSSLQNLPISSID
+63 GSSLQNLPINSID

-177 GSKWGSYNSRSNNL
+177 GSKWGSYNSRSNNF

-323 VQFTRNPNH
+323 VQFTRNTNH
-332 QIVAGAQWIHKKIRS
+332 QIVTGAQWIHKKIRS
-347 NDRGNHELAHGAAFI
+347 NDRGNHDLAHGAAFL

-368 SKNVFMNE
+368 PKNIFINE

-383 QSYGWIIIP
+383 QNYGWIIIP
-392 QVNGSWVNGNLTARA
+392 QINGSWVNGNLTTRA

-420 RYNNYNKSLV
+420 RYNNYNKSIV
-430 TGGSM
+430 TSGSI

-450 GADYRMGSNFKWGAT
+450 GADYRMGPNFKWGAT

-474 IDWTPTPYPMMPRQS
+474 IDWTPTQYPMMPRQS
-489 NLVIT
+489 NLVIN
-494 GNYSLATNVSSVKTK
+494 GSYSLATNVSSVKTK
-509 GIETDLSYN
+509 GIETDLTYN
-518 KKWGENY
+518 KKWGEDY

-539 SPNTTPSFYISS
+539 SPNKTPSFYISS
-551 HARFLWNEQIV
+551 HARFLW
-562 FRANNLQLAINS
+562 
-574 VYKIRNSQTAS
+574 
-585 AINAALSTNYFLVNS
+585 
-600 KFSYLK
+600 
-606 SKRKGNVFLEITNL
+606 
-620 TNTPYSDLLGAIMP
+620 
-634 SRWIAAGFQL
+634 
-644 TL
+644 

>member
-1 MYHSALPLQK
+1 
-11 IPPMMRLLLASLLCS
+11 MRLILAGLLSS

-32 AQNNQL
+32 AQNTQL

-191 WWGVQKEKWKLSV
+191 WWGVQKEKWKLSI

-265 TASEIVKSNWTQ
+265 TATEIVKSNWTQ

-305 PAGSFNE
+305 PASSFNE

-332 QIVAGAQWIHKKIRS
+332 QIVTGAQWIHKKIRS
-347 NDRGNHELAHGAAFI
+347 NDRGNHELAHGAAFL

-368 SKNVFMNE
+368 PKNIFINE

-383 QSYGWIIIP
+383 QNYGWVIIP
-392 QVNGSWVNGNLTARA
+392 QANASWVNGNLTTRA

-430 TGGSM
+430 TGGSI

-450 GADYRMGSNFKWGAT
+450 GADYRIGSNFKWGAT
-465 LFMRDQNNL
+465 VFLRDQNNL

-509 GIETDLSYN
+509 GIETDLTYN
-518 KKWGENY
+518 KKWGEDY

-539 SPNTTPSFYISS
+539 SPNKTPSFYISS
-551 HARFLWNEQIV
+551 HARFLWNEQII
-562 FRANNLQLAINS
+562 FRARKLQLSVNS
-574 VYKIRNSQTAS
+574 VYKIRNTQTAS
-585 AINAALSTNYFLVNS
+585 AINATLSPNYFLVNS
-600 KFSYLK
+600 KFSYLTT
-606 SKRKGNVFLEITNL
+606 KRKGNVFLEITNL

-634 SRWIAAGFQL
+634 SRWIAAGFQV

>member
-347 NDRGNHELAHGAAFI
+347 NDRGNHELAHGAAFL

-368 SKNVFMNE
+368 PKNIFINE

-383 QSYGWIIIP
+383 QNYGWIIIP
-392 QVNGSWVNGNLTARA
+392 QVNSSWVNGNLTARA

-465 LFMRDQNNL
+465 VFMRDQNNL

-489 NLVIT
+489 NLVIN
-494 GNYSLATNVSSVKTK
+494 GSYSLATNISSVKTK
-509 GIETDLSYN
+509 GIETDLTYN
-518 KKWGENY
+518 KKWGEDY

-539 SPNTTPSFYISS
+539 SPNKTPSFYISS

-562 FRANNLQLAINS
+562 FRANQLQLSINS
-574 VYKIRNSQTAS
+574 VYKIRNAQTAS

-600 KFSYLK
+600 KCAYLFN
-606 SKRKGNVFLEITNL
+606 KRKGNVFLEVTNV

-634 SRWIAAGFQL
+634 SRWIAAGFQV

>member
-1 MYHSALPLQK
+1 
-11 IPPMMRLLLASLLCS
+11 MMRLLLAGLLCS

-32 AQNNQL
+32 AQNSQL
-38 SDVVV
+38 SEVVV

-177 GSKWGSYNSRSNNL
+177 GSKWGSYNSRSNNI

-236 ASNWKLHIL
+236 ASNWKLHVL

-332 QIVAGAQWIHKKIRS
+332 QIVTGAQWIHKKIRS
-347 NDRGNHELAHGAAFI
+347 NDRGNHELAHGAAFL

-368 SKNVFMNE
+368 PKNIFINE

-392 QVNGSWVNGNLTARA
+392 QVNGSWVNGNLTTRA
-407 SIGKGVR
+407 SVGKGVR

-420 RYNNYNKSLV
+420 RYNNYNKSIV
-430 TGGSM
+430 TGGSI
-435 GNPYLQA
+435 GNPFLQA

-465 LFMRDQNNL
+465 AFLRDQNNL

-494 GNYSLATNVSSVKTK
+494 GSYSLATNVSSVKTK

-539 SPNTTPSFYISS
+539 SPNKTPSFYISS

-574 VYKIRNSQTAS
+574 VYKIRNVQTAS

-600 KFSYLK
+600 KFSYLT